1 MSRESNEVVAGFVR
15 DKIRQIVD
23 DPEVAEKLLP
33 QHAVG
38 CKRPCVDTR
47 YFETFNRPDVHLVD
61 IRATPIERATPRG
74 LLVGGS
80 EIPLDCLVLATG
92 FDAMTGAL
100 LAIDIRGRGGRPL
113 AEKWRDGP
121 RTCLGL
127 AVQGFPNLFTIT
139 GPGSPSVLTNMIA
152 AIEQH
157 VDWIADCMD
166 AMRDR
171 GHCTIEA
178 TVEAEDDWVA
188 RVNAAADATL
198 YPTCNSWYVG
208 ANVPG
213 KPRMFMVY
221 PGLPAY
227 EETCNEI
234 ARHGYEGFEL
244 SRD

>member
-1 MSRESNEVVAGFVR
+1 MIFIACSGFPVP
-15 DKIRQIVD
+15 VS
-23 DPEVAEKLLP
+23 
-33 QHAVG
+33 
-38 CKRPCVDTR
+38 R

-61 IRATPIERATPRG
+61 IRRTPIERATPRG
-74 LLVGGS
+74 LVVGDR
-80 EIPLDCLVLATG
+80 EVPLDCIVLATG

-100 LAIDIRGRGGRPL
+100 LAIEIRGRGGLSL
-113 AEKWRDGP
+113 AEKWRNGP
-121 RTCLGL
+121 RTYLGL
-127 AVQGFPNLFTIT
+127 TVQGFPNLFTIT

-157 VDWIADCMD
+157 VDWIAACMD
-166 AMRDR
+166 TMREQ
-171 GHCTIEA
+171 GHRTIEA
-178 TVEAEDDWVA
+178 TPEAEDAWVA
-188 RVNAAADATL
+188 RVNAVADATL

-234 ARHGYEGFEL
+234 ARRGYEGFEL